1 MLAEKLLGCR
11 NIILNRIDGIGN
23 FSIVEVLTA

>member
-1 MLAEKLLGCR
+1 MLAEKLLGRR